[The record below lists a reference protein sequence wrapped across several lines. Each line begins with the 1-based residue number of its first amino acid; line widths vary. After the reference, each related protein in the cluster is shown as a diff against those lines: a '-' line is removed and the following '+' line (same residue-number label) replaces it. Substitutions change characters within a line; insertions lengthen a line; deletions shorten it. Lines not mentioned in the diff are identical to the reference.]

1 MANFPRWGAFK
12 KYFPK
17 WGSFEIF
24 YMGGGGGCF
33 LRKLHG
39 KHSKPSLPM
48 ASLLSISHVA
58 RKTLVVMAISYQLQ
72 VASSSGESVLRFGNH

>member
-24 YMGGGGGCF
+24 YMGGGG
-33 LRKLHG
+33 
-39 KHSKPSLPM
+39 
-48 ASLLSISHVA
+48 
-58 RKTLVVMAISYQLQ
+58 VVFYVNCM
-72 VASSSGESVLRFGNH
+72 GNIANRHCQWRVC